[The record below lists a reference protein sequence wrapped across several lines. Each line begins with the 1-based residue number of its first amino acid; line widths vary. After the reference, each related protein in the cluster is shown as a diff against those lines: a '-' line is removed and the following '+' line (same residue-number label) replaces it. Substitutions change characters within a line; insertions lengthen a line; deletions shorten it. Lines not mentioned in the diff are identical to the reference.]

1 MQNHTIVPDQNQL
14 DDQTKLLERKTKEIE
29 IIQQVSSEINKTLDL
44 DLISK
49 AMLLAMDDFFSFK
62 HSMILLME
70 EESHSLRVL
79 ATHGYDEKGVGAK
92 VKVGMGVTG
101 MVAKRKKL
109 MRMAN
114 MGMQRS
120 YMQAIREQ
128 VSQTDHPE
136 LQDEIPL
143 PGLPDVESQV
153 AIPMLLEDELV
164 GVFSVESREVNIF
177 NKSDELLISI
187 LANQAASGL
196 QHARLF
202 QLEQQ
207 RLKELNKA
215 HSELADLNANLEK
228 KLQRFEIR

>member
-101 MVAKRKKL
+101 MVAKRKK
-109 MRMAN
+109 
-114 MGMQRS
+114 
-120 YMQAIREQ
+120 
-128 VSQTDHPE
+128 
-136 LQDEIPL
+136 
-143 PGLPDVESQV
+143 
-153 AIPMLLEDELV
+153 
-164 GVFSVESREVNIF
+164 
-177 NKSDELLISI
+177 
-187 LANQAASGL
+187 
-196 QHARLF
+196 
-202 QLEQQ
+202 
-207 RLKELNKA
+207 
-215 HSELADLNANLEK
+215 
-228 KLQRFEIR
+228 